1 METNPGQVTEL
12 LKAMGEGDEKT
23 ADALL
28 PLAYAELHRLAKIYM
43 RRERPDHTLQAT
55 ALINEAS
62 SASRRTSCDA
72 YWSTTLAR
80 TMLNSGVAD

>member
-12 LKAMGEGDEKT
+12 LKAMGQGDEKA

-28 PLAYAELHRLAKIYM
+28 PLVYAELHRLAKIYM

-55 ALINEAS
+55 ALIVA
-62 SASRRTSCDA
+62 AHSCDA

-80 TMLNSGVAD
+80 TMLNSEVAD